1 MVGVQVSHG
10 KAYEHAVASSIA
22 SLIACPIVESKA
34 ASLARECFLG
44 LRQELQLKFRRT
56 ANKAAEIIVRQENW
70 LHDAVNKYV
79 SLQQDSSGEVGDVRD
94 VLIYSQERV
103 LGISCKT
110 NHNALKHC
118 RLSRQID
125 FIQKWQIDPQ
135 GGCSETYW
143 RAIRPLF
150 DELDAI
156 RLASNGTALWS
167 AEADVPRRFYWPILD
182 AWEIEL
188 RRALKGASSEGQA
201 CAALVRYLF
210 GAQDYYKVIG
220 SHRTNLSVN
229 VKGFNFDG
237 TLSGKKAKLPK
248 KLIGVDNENGSKYSK
263 TVRFNG
269 GFSLNFRIHNASSRV
284 EPSLKFDVTALSL
297 PPEQF
302 TEFDE
307 PIR

>member
-1 MVGVQVSHG
+1 MPGGQVSHG

-44 LRQELQLKFRRT
+44 LRQELQLKFRKT

-94 VLIYSQERV
+94 VLVYTQERV

-143 RAIRPLF
+143 QAIRPLF
-150 DELDAI
+150 DELDEI
-156 RLASNGTALWS
+156 RRASNGTALWS
-167 AEADVPRRFYWPILD
+167 SEADVPRRFYWPILD
-182 AWEIEL
+182 AWEVEL
-188 RRALKGASSEGQA
+188 RR
-201 CAALVRYLF
+201 
-210 GAQDYYKVIG
+210 AQDYYKVIG
-220 SHRTNLSVN
+220 SHRTNLSIN
-229 VKGFNFDG
+229 IKGFNFGG

-248 KLIGVDNENGSKYSK
+248 KLLGVDNENGSKYSK